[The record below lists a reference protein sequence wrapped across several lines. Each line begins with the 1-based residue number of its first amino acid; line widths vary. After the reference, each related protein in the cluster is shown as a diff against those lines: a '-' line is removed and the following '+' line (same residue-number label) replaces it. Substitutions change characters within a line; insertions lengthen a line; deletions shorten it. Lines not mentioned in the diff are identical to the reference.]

1 MINSRGFNTVVGEE
15 NLAELEY
22 VGAGGG
28 ERGGGG
34 GGGRGAR
41 DCYVDRQA
49 ASLRP
54 ISMSIKY
61 ET

>member
-1 MINSRGFNTVVGEE
+1 MVGEE

-28 ERGGGG
+28 EGGGGG

-41 DCYVDRQA
+41 DCYVDWLA
-49 ASLRP
+49 ARLRKISL
-54 ISMSIKY
+54 SMMSISR
-61 ET
+61 

>member
-1 MINSRGFNTVVGEE
+1 MVGEE

-22 VGAGGG
+22 VGARGG

-49 ASLRP
+49 ASLTS
-54 ISMSIKY
+54 ISMSMSMSMSTKH
-61 ET
+61 EA